1 MKALK
6 YISGFL
12 GASLLFYW
20 LIGSFFD
27 FHVSLYF
34 FLAGLVLFGLVFLPL
49 AMLDK
54 PRRKN
59 SWEYIKEEENTKHK
73 KTKRKGYGFEQSPYR
88 KTHSSLR
95 WEGGSVYGANPKRGG
110 RRSFLRSK

>member
-1 MKALK
+1 MKTLK

-12 GASLLFYW
+12 GAALLIYW
-20 LIGSFFD
+20 LMGIFFD
-27 FHVSLYF
+27 YYVNLYL

-49 AMLDK
+49 SMLDK
-54 PRRKN
+54 QRRKN
-59 SWEYIKEEENTKHK
+59 SWEYIKEEENPKHK
-73 KTKRKGYGFEQSPYR
+73 KTKRKGYSFEQSPYR
-88 KTHSSLR
+88 KKHSSLR